1 MTSASLK
8 PRSSIEVEKLAI
20 FVHGMLAA
28 GHLLG
33 VVYNAKRGNV
43 FDVTAHS
50 LAFVYDIYATS
61 KHLKRSHATDTGV

>member
-1 MTSASLK
+1 MTSVSLL

-20 FVHGMLAA
+20 FVHGMLAG

-33 VVYNAKRGNV
+33 VVYNAKHGNTG
-43 FDVTAHS
+43 DVIAHS

-61 KHLKRSHATDTGV
+61 KHLKKSNASHT